1 MKQEKYPDW
10 FLWAYQKGFVF
21 WLSIAALFGFSMLAV
36 VFHLDHSVQSTE
48 ERIHQDLVRVS
59 EEIQEDESEQARQ
72 LREIREELD
81 TIREELEAMRE
92 AERSRTDAKE
102 H

>member
-1 MKQEKYPDW
+1 MKQEDYPDW

-21 WLSIAALFGFSMLAV
+21 WLSLAALFGFSMLAV
-36 VFHLDHSVQSTE
+36 VFHLDRSVQSTE
-48 ERIHQDLVRVS
+48 ERIHQDLIRVS

-81 TIREELEAMRE
+81 TIRQELKAMQE
-92 AERSRTDAKE
+92 AEEMKTAKE
-102 H
+102 R

>member
-1 MKQEKYPDW
+1 MKQENYPDW

-36 VFHLDHSVQSTE
+36 VLHLDHSVQATE
-48 ERIHQDLVRVS
+48 ERIHEDLIRVS
-59 EEIQEDESEQARQ
+59 EEIQEDESDQARQ

-81 TIREELEAMRE
+81 QIREELKVMRGTE
-92 AERSRTDAKE
+92 GTKTANER
-102 H
+102 